1 MKIDDY
7 EMLNVIEQAMENR
20 TCTKDELLDD
30 LIEYFSMFCDD
41 IDEVEEA
48 IKNNKVFQETDKDII
63 NK

>member
-1 MKIDDY
+1 MKIDDD

-30 LIEYFSMFCDD
+30 LIEHFSMFCDD

>member
-20 TCTKDELLDD
+20 ICTKYELLDD
-30 LIEYFSMFCDD
+30 LIEHFSMFCDD

-48 IKNNKVFQETDKDII
+48 IKNNKVFQEWERNII